1 MIDLVREI
9 RKLAKTIEG
18 VDQRRSRTMITGTVH
33 AVRGATVK
41 VKLGEDEDGKPLISP
56 WLKMPAPTGKRG
68 GGVSKFTKLG
78 IGDSVAILS
87 PNGDLGPTSAVMA
100 WTDTERDPS
109 PGAAETD
116 GEVVSIGDAKLE
128 VRDGFAAI
136 SVGRSMIEVM
146 DGRVRLLCGS
156 VGITLT
162 ADGAIIASAP
172 DLFQVNGGQ
181 LRHNA
186 KNVGDSHGHVSA
198 PPGSPGPPV

>member
-1 MIDLVREI
+1 MMDLVREI
-9 RKLAKTIEG
+9 RRLAKSIEG
-18 VDQRRSRTMITGTVH
+18 VDQRRSRTLITGTVH

-68 GGVSKFTKLG
+68 GGVSRFTKLG
-78 IGDSVAILS
+78 VGDSVVVLS
-87 PNGDLGPTSAVMA
+87 PSGELGPTSGVAP
-100 WTDTERDPS
+100 WTDTEQDPS

-128 VRDGFAAI
+128 VRDGCAAI
-136 SVGRSMIEVM
+136 SVGRSMIEIM

-162 ADGAIIASAP
+162 ADGAIFASAP
-172 DLFQVNGGQ
+172 ELFKVSGAE

-186 KNVGDSHGHVSA
+186 KNVGDTHGHSSA
-198 PPGSPGPPV
+198 PPGSPGPPI